1 MNDNNNEE
9 YFRTLITQPP
19 LNHYNEYDDEKC
31 VPVTVLDRVFC
42 DDDEVD
48 CSTESED
55 SVQVLSI
62 SNGQSKKKRT
72 TSKQSSV
79 PVTIQCKKV
88 KIKQEKGKQL
98 ICSLSS

>member
-42 DDDEVD
+42 DNDEVD

-55 SVQVLSI
+55 PYKYYQYLTVKLRKREPLLSDH
-62 SNGQSKKKRT
+62 
-72 TSKQSSV
+72 
-79 PVTIQCKKV
+79 
-88 KIKQEKGKQL
+88 
-98 ICSLSS
+98 LSRSPFNARK